1 MKTTENNVNVVT
13 LRKAMKEVAEEEG
26 KQKIENLGIII
37 VPNTPLTKKRMERN
51 EYAKKVWNDAVIK
64 IERQLG
70 ISVLEDDALVEVRVF
85 DADHRD
91 KDTNLQDH
99 WDEWGV
105 QTDWKDNY
113 KFMSRYLPLS
123 LLKNYKQGDVIR
135 IKASS
140 GVDLEMK
147 CLVKYLSVAKTWEE
161 TLEKIA

>member
-1 MKTTENNVNVVT
+1 MKNLIREMRDQMRSTSIR
-13 LRKAMKEVAEEEG
+13 LEEKPFEH
-26 KQKIENLGIII
+26 LGIII
-37 VPNTPLTKKRMERN
+37 VPNTPLRWEQMKGDEWLENIWKE
-51 EYAKKVWNDAVIK
+51 AVEV
-64 IERQLG
+64 IEKQLG
-70 ISVLEDDALVEVRVF
+70 ISVLEDDALVQVHVF

-123 LLKNYKQGDVIR
+123 LLKNYKQGDVMR

-147 CLVKYLSVAKTWEE
+147 CLVKYLSVGKTWEE